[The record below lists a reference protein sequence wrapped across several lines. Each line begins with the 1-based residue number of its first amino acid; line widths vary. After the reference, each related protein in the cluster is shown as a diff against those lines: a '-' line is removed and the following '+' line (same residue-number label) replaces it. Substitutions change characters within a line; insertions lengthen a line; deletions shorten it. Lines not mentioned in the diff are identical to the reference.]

1 MTTRPVTTIFHWSG
15 TPVIERPMVR
25 VLMMNAPITVPTT
38 LPSPPLSEVPP
49 MTAAAIASS
58 S

>member
-1 MTTRPVTTIFHWSG
+1 MR
-15 TPVIERPMVR
+15 R
-25 VLMMNAPITVPTT
+25 VLMRKAPMIVPTT
-38 LPSPPLSEVPP
+38 LPSPPEREVPP